1 MSDRSISWKHC
12 IALFN
17 FCIHEL
23 FLIWHR
29 FSASSTVVMISVN
42 FPFFSYTQGKCLQA
56 TTILHIFSKPALST
70 LLNNSRVGKRSNSRI
85 TKSLRGRCSL
95 HAHGIQCLLLIFP
108 GITRWSYF
116 YLGGKICQLPSA
128 GLHKVANP
136 RWATDTAC
144 CHYTLHDTPTLT
156 CVPGIYYLYTKPGS
170 STQSSVLDSSVLF
183 FSVLVATC
191 RIS

>member
-1 MSDRSISWKHC
+1 MSARPILWKYC

-29 FSASSTVVMISVN
+29 FSASSTEVIISVN
-42 FPFFSYTQGKCLQA
+42 FPFFSYTQGKCVQD
-56 TTILHIFSKPALST
+56 TTILHILSKPALST
-70 LLNNSRVGKRSNSRI
+70 LLNNSRVEKRSNSRI

-95 HAHGIQCLLLIFP
+95 HAHGIQCLLLILP

-116 YLGGKICQLPSA
+116 YLGGKICQLSSA

-136 RWATDTAC
+136 RWATDTAWL
-144 CHYTLHDTPTLT
+144 HLHLATTHPLHFYALLNTLHLWT
-156 CVPGIYYLYTKPGS
+156 
-170 STQSSVLDSSVLF
+170 
-183 FSVLVATC
+183 
-191 RIS
+191 